1 MSIHVLAGQAAPAVP
16 EPGEHLPTKRP
27 RNYPSDTTDAEWQI
41 LAPLVPVGGTRPG
54 CGGRPVTY
62 PRRDVVD
69 AIRYLARTG
78 CQWDALPADFPP
90 ASLVKHYFT
99 RWTRDATLTRLHNTL
114 REQIRQV
121 EGRNPDPTAAL
132 VDSQSVRAAETVAR
146 SSRGY
151 DAGKK
156 VNGRKRHIVTDTCG
170 WLLAVLVTGAHVQD
184 RDAGRLLMWVLRTVF
199 PTIRLVWADG
209 GYAGKLV
216 DYATTMLGIT
226 VQIVSKLAGQAG
238 FVVLHRRWCVERT
251 FSWLNRCRR
260 TVRDYERLPAHHAA
274 MVYWAMII
282 IMGRR
287 LARHQAAGHLIP
299 QPIRAP

>member
-1 MSIHVLAGQAAPAVP
+1 LAGHGASEVADPHA
-16 EPGEHLPTKRP
+16 HLPTKRP
-27 RNYPSDTTDAEWQI
+27 RTYPSDTTDVEWRL

-54 CGGRPVTY
+54 VGGRPVVY

-69 AIRYLARTG
+69 AIRYVARTG
-78 CQWDALPADFPP
+78 CQWDALPVDFPP
-90 ASLVKHYFT
+90 APLVKHYFT
-99 RWTRDATLTRLHNTL
+99 TWTRDGTLSRIHNTL
-114 REQIRQV
+114 REQVRQV
-121 EGRNPDPTAAL
+121 EGRNPQPSAAL
-132 VDSQSVRAAETVAR
+132 VDSQTVRGADTVGR
-146 SSRGY
+146 PSRGF

-156 VNGRKRHIVTDTCG
+156 TNGRKRHIVTDTCG

-184 RDAGRLLMWVLRTVF
+184 RDAGHLLMWILRTVF
-199 PTIRLVWADG
+199 PTVRLVWADG

-216 DYATTMLGIT
+216 DYATAVLGLT
-226 VQIVSKLAGQAG
+226 VQIVTKLAGQVG

-251 FSWLNRCRR
+251 FSWINRCRR

-287 LARHQAAGHLIP
+287 LARHQAAGQVVP
-299 QPIRAP
+299 QPAHAP